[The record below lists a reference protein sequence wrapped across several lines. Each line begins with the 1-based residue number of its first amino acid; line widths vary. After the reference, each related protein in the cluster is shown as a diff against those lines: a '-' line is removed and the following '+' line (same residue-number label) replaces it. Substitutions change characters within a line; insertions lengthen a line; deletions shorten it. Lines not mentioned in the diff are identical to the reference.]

1 MNLGLRARPNYGVA
15 LARRLTGDKLDL
27 SVATL
32 ITVSDI
38 NYHQPLSCT
47 ARVDDANFAV
57 ERQNEKLKGN
67 LSLGCS
73 CGGGIHVTLTQR
85 YIL

>member
-1 MNLGLRARPNYGVA
+1 MNLVLRVRAEYGVA

-38 NYHQPLSCT
+38 NYHQPLART
-47 ARVDDANFAV
+47 AR
-57 ERQNEKLKGN
+57 G
-67 LSLGCS
+67 
-73 CGGGIHVTLTQR
+73 
-85 YIL
+85 